1 MAAFSIIGREG
12 GVPVHVWAKTLDDKS
27 REQLL
32 NTASLPFVFHH
43 VAAMPDVH
51 AGLGATIG
59 SVIATEGAVI
69 PSAVGVDIGCGMR
82 LARLNF
88 RRDDLDDRAVRA
100 IYEAILRHVPV
111 GMTERRPDAV
121 RHDRTAPFEDGMKS
135 LLERRPELLD
145 RMISMISMTWQSQL
159 GSLGAGNH
167 FIELTSDTDGVV
179 RVMLHSGSR
188 GVGNVMA
195 SRFIGIARTKA
206 SRSNLKLPDP
216 ALAWFEEGTEDFN
229 DYMDAVHWS
238 QAYAKVNR
246 EVMMEDV
253 MAAVREVMPGAEV
266 SDEEPVVDCH
276 HNYVARETHYGREVW
291 VTRKGAVHAG
301 KGELGI
307 IPGSMGAASYL
318 VVGLG
323 SEESFM
329 SSAHGAGRTMSRTEA
344 KKVFTV
350 SDLKRETE
358 GVVCRRDPGVLDE
371 IPSAYKPIDEV
382 MAQQADVVKPLAVF
396 KQFLCVK
403 G

>member
-12 GVPVHVWAKTLDDKS
+12 SVPVHVWAKTLDDKS

-88 RRDDLDDRAVRA
+88 RRGDLDDRAVRA
-100 IYEAILRHVPV
+100 VYEAILRHVPV

-121 RHDRTAPFEDGMKS
+121 RHDRTEPFEEGMKS
-135 LLERRPELLD
+135 LLDRHPELLE
-145 RMISMISMTWQSQL
+145 RMVSMTWQSQL

-167 FIELTSDTDGVV
+167 FIELTSDADGVV

-195 SRFIGIARTKA
+195 SRFIGIAREKA
-206 SRSNLKLPDP
+206 LGGKVRLPDP
-216 ALAWFEEGTEDFN
+216 ALAWFDEGTDDFN
-229 DYMDAVHWS
+229 DYMDAVNWA
-238 QAYAKVNR
+238 QAYAKINR
-246 EVMMEDV
+246 EIMMEDV
-253 MAAVREVMPGAEV
+253 MAAVREVMPGAEIS
-266 SDEEPVVDCH
+266 SDEPVVDCH
-276 HNYVARETHYGREVW
+276 HNYVARETHYGRDVW

-301 KGELGI
+301 RGELGI

-318 VVGLG
+318 VEGLG

-329 SSAHGAGRTMSRTEA
+329 SSAHGAGRTMSRTQA

-350 SDLKRETE
+350 ADLKRETA
-358 GVVCRRDPGVLDE
+358 GVVCRHDPGVLDE
-371 IPSAYKPIDEV
+371 IPSAYKSIDEV
-382 MAQQADVVKPLAVF
+382 IAQQVDLVRPVTVF